1 MSFSKSKIIKK
12 VDISIFIKK
21 YILWLKV
28 KQLVS
33 QEKSHLEKKV
43 VEERL
48 ESLLDPRIKNQRN
61 IEVRVESNSTN

>member
-33 QEKSHLEKKV
+33 QEK
-43 VEERL
+43 
-48 ESLLDPRIKNQRN
+48 
-61 IEVRVESNSTN
+61 